1 MFTCSIASISNS
13 LAFFAKS
20 IGEISP
26 FEIEPFIDHCA
37 KEILYFLALILFNLS
52 TSIEA
57 KPNNEDDN
65 KPEKFL
71 LFKTSILSITKYKN
85 LIMNCNFMKIN
96 HLMKIKTIPLFL
108 MLFLISCKNE
118 PAKERFSYERV
129 QENEKKIE
137 RNEQTIVLN
146 SNDLMLF
153 DKTSLSAK
161 AGKNIRLV
169 LNHTGKIGKEFMGHN
184 FVLLK
189 KDVDWIQPSTQVGS
203 KSNMPTLSF
212 DQILETAKKSTK
224 AQINS
229 WSDIDRL
236 DVRIEKGIVKVR
248 ARNRWEVQIDT
259 YSGKILNEALRRS
272 DLIENIHD
280 GSWFNDF
287 VKKWI
292 FLPSGFIL
300 LILWL
305 TGVYLVLLPY
315 FKKWQRR

>member
-1 MFTCSIASISNS
+1 MFTCSIASILNS

-20 IGEISP
+20 SGEIIP
-26 FEIEPFIDHCA
+26 LAIEPFKDHCA
-37 KEILYFLALILFNLS
+37 NEILYFLALILFSLS
-52 TSIEA
+52 TSNEA
-57 KPNNEDDN
+57 KPNNEDDI

-129 QENEKKIE
+129 QENENKTVN
-137 RNEQTIVLN
+137 NEQTVIVLN

-189 KDVDWIQPSTQVGS
+189 KDVDVDDFA
-203 KSNMPTLSF
+203 ML
-212 DQILETAKKSTK
+212 A
-224 AQINS
+224 
-229 WSDIDRL
+229 L
-236 DVRIEKGIVKVR
+236 DFKE
-248 ARNRWEVQIDT
+248 
-259 YSGKILNEALRRS
+259 NEY
-272 DLIENIHD
+272 IPKN
-280 GSWFNDF
+280 NDF
-287 VKKWI
+287 IVHTRMLGGGESDTI
-292 FLPSGFIL
+292 NFTIEEPGSYTYVCTFPGHYQIMQGIL
-300 LILWL
+300 TIE
-305 TGVYLVLLPY
+305 
-315 FKKWQRR
+315 